1 MSCLACVHSST
12 PLTSPSHIM
21 LCKLC
26 LPWCLQN
33 TEPVWQPLMALRDSQ
48 QSLRPCRAPP
58 PLPAPALNC
67 RISRPHT
74 SLLSASLQART
85 LGFSQVP
92 SLTSRPSSP
101 RLAATSSLPSTH
113 QAVHPLL
120 LAPIPLPRVQHL
132 NSSSLPVTV
141 WPSLQSQVRRQSC
154 LKFQWGVGHLL
165 FYRMKE
171 HLLRWPSASNRNH
184 KNWIKCI

>member
-1 MSCLACVHSST
+1 MSSLACVHSST
-12 PLTSPSHIM
+12 PLVSQSRIT

-33 TEPVWQPLMALRDSQ
+33 IEPVWQPLMALRDSQ
-48 QSLRPCRAPP
+48 QSLHPCRAPP

-67 RISRPHT
+67 RISHPRT
-74 SLLSASLQART
+74 SLLSASLQAQT
-85 LGFSQVP
+85 LGYSQVT
-92 SLTSRPSSP
+92 SLMSQPSSP
-101 RLAATSSLPSTH
+101 RLAATSSLFSTH
-113 QAVHPLL
+113 QAVRPLL

-141 WPSLQSQVRRQSC
+141 WPSLRSQVRPQSC
-154 LKFQWGVGHLL
+154 PKFQWGVGQLL

-171 HLLRWPSASNRNH
+171 HLLRCPSASNRSH